1 MWHSLRTLWTSAS
14 ARTRPQHTQRR
25 SRRPFLEQLE
35 DRLTPSN
42 FTAATVSDLITD
54 INAANQA
61 GGSNTITLVAGKPFT
76 LTAVDNATDG
86 ATGLPVIAAN
96 DNLTIVGNND
106 TIARSTVAGTPA
118 FRLFDVASGASLT
131 LENLTVQGGLAIGPS
146 FVTAAGGGIYNQGT
160 LDLKGVTVQ
169 NNIAQGQNSTVP
181 GGEGATALGGGI
193 YSSGT
198 LTLEGGCK
206 VQNNQAVGG
215 QGGGYKVIFHGGIVG
230 HGGQGW
236 GGGLEIDGGAAT
248 LQDVIMSGNTAQGGQ
263 GGNTKAT
270 VPGGDGGGGAGGGV
284 QVNSGTVTLINVT
297 LSANTAQGGPGG
309 KGGGKGKSGGY
320 GGTGSGGGL
329 EMERGTLILQNDIVT
344 QNIAEGGAGGPG
356 APKGPGEGGGLYIAG
371 ATAASLDAFTV
382 ANVLHNLASTSNS
395 EIQGSYQLLS

>member
-1 MWHSLRTLWTSAS
+1 MWHSLRTLWTSAP
-14 ARTRPQHTQRR
+14 ARTRPQRIQPRR
-25 SRRPFLEQLE
+25 RRPFLEQLE

-42 FTAATVSDLITD
+42 FTAATVSDLIAD

-96 DNLTIVGNND
+96 DNLTIVGNGD

-169 NNIAQGQNSTVP
+169 NNTAQGQNSTVP
-181 GGEGATALGGGI
+181 GGTGAAAWGGGI

-230 HGGQGW
+230 HGGEGD
-236 GGGLEIDGGAAT
+236 GGGLGINGGTVT
-248 LQDVIMSGNTAQGGQ
+248 LQNVIVSGNTAQGGQ
-263 GGNTKAT
+263 GGNTNVT

-284 QVNSGTVTLINVT
+284 QVNSGTVTLIDVT
-297 LSANTAQGGPGG
+297 LSGNTAHGGQGGQGG
-309 KGGGKGKSGGY
+309 KRKSGGY
-320 GGTGSGGGL
+320 GGPGTGGGL
-329 EMERGTLILQNDIVT
+329 EIERGTLVLQHDIVT
-344 QNIAEGGAGGPG
+344 QNFAKGGAGGPG

-382 ANVLHNLASTSNS
+382 ANVLHNLASTSDPD
-395 EIQGSYQLLS
+395 IQGSYTIL

>member
-1 MWHSLRTLWTSAS
+1 MWFSLFRKHH
-14 ARTRPQHTQRR
+14 RGGPVKRPQRR
-25 SRRPFLEQLE
+25 LVLEQLE
-35 DRLTPSN
+35 DRLVPSN
-42 FTAATVSDLITD
+42 FTAANVTELIAD

-76 LTAVDNATDG
+76 LTAVDNTTDG

-96 DNLTIVGNND
+96 DNLTIVGNGD
-106 TIARSTVAGTPA
+106 TIARSMVAGTLA

-169 NNIAQGQNSTVP
+169 NNTAQGQNSTVP
-181 GGEGATALGGGI
+181 GGTGAAALGGGI

-215 QGGGYKVIFHGGIVG
+215 QGGGFKVIFHGGIVG
-230 HGGQGW
+230 YGGQGW
-236 GGGLEIDGGAAT
+236 GGGLEINGGTVT
-248 LQDVIMSGNTAQGGQ
+248 LQDVIVSGNTAQGGQ
-263 GGNTKAT
+263 GGNTNVT

-284 QVNSGTVTLINVT
+284 QVNSGTVTLIDVT
-297 LSANTAQGGPGG
+297 LSGNTAHGGQGGQ
-309 KGGGKGKSGGY
+309 GGGKRKSGGY
-320 GGTGSGGGL
+320 GGYGSGGGL
-329 EMERGTLILQNDIVT
+329 EIERGTLVLQHDIVT
-344 QNIAEGGAGGPG
+344 QNIAKGGAGGPG
-356 APKGPGEGGGLYIAG
+356 APKGPGHGGGLAISG
-371 ATAASLDAFTV
+371 ATAASLDASTL
-382 ANVLHNLASTSNS
+382 ANVIHNTASTSDPN
-395 EIQGSYQLLS
+395 IQGAYTVLS